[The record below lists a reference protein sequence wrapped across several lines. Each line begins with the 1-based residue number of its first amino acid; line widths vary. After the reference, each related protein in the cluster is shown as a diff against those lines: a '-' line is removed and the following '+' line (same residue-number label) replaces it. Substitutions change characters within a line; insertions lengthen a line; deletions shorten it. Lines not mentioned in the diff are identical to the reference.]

1 MLRVL
6 VFCLISGLAVVASA
20 RECTAD
26 VDLVSE
32 KLVGKRFFTTW
43 RVEHDAG
50 KDRLATVYFEYKI
63 NYTNKRGAN
72 LVERGVFRKLVR
84 GQGKQYTEED
94 LSVHD
99 PVDIISVDFDDISCS
114 D

>member
-50 KDRLATVYFEYKI
+50 KDRLATVYFE
-63 NYTNKRGAN
+63 
-72 LVERGVFRKLVR
+72 
-84 GQGKQYTEED
+84 
-94 LSVHD
+94 SV
-99 PVDIISVDFDDISCS
+99 VSG
-114 D
+114 